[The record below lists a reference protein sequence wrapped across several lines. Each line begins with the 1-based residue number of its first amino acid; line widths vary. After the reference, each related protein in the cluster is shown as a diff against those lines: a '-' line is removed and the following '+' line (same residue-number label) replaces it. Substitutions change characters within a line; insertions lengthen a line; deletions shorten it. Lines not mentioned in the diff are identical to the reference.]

1 MAHFSL
7 ANKKKEYA
15 KKGIF
20 HTNEV
25 LAKKVHDTIQS
36 IAKQQGNT
44 IKDILDINVGGG
56 GLLSV
61 FSDDVAKYG
70 MDIEAEFIEYTKEH
84 LKGKFVVCDCLR
96 DEPFNRKFDY
106 IVGNYPFSLK
116 GNGKEIAQILN
127 APFELSNTLDSAF
140 ILRNLNYL
148 SNKGAF
154 VLISSLGIL
163 YKGGKEQKFREWLI
177 QKNYIDCLEFIPSDK
192 HFDDTKIATALIV
205 LRKDRQDK
213 QTITFKND
221 GLSREVYI
229 NEIKDNDYNLEISR
243 YVVKEI
249 EKEEYDLDELNEEIL
264 ENDIKDI
271 KAKLAFYQA
280 LFSMIDCDVYIRY
293 LRALKAIVT
302 EAENNLNRLKF

>member
-1 MAHFSL
+1 MSHFSL

-20 HTNEV
+20 HTNET

-36 IAKQQGNT
+36 IAKQQGNI

-70 MDIEAEFIEYTKEH
+70 MDIEAEFIEYTQGY

-148 SNKGAF
+148 SNKGAC

-163 YKGGKEQKFREWLI
+163 YRSGREQKFREWLI
-177 QKNYIDCLEFIPSDK
+177 QKNYIDCLEFIPSDT

-205 LRKDRQDK
+205 LRKDRKEKD
-213 QTITFKND
+213 TITFKNE
-221 GLSREVYI
+221 GLIKEINI
-229 NEIKDNDYNLEISR
+229 NEIIKRDYNLDIKL
-243 YVVKEI
+243 YV
-249 EKEEYDLDELNEEIL
+249 EKQTERDELDFDVVNNEIFQ
-264 ENDIKDI
+264 NDIKDL
-271 KAKLAFYQA
+271 KAKLEFYNA
-280 LFSMIDCDVYIRY
+280 LYEMLDYDMYFKY

>member
-1 MAHFSL
+1 MSHFSL

-20 HTNEV
+20 HTNEA

-36 IAKQQGNT
+36 IAKQQDNI

-70 MDIEAEFIEYTKEH
+70 MDIEAEFIEYTQGY

-96 DEPFNRKFDY
+96 DEPFNREFDY

-148 SNKGAF
+148 SNKGVC

-163 YKGGKEQKFREWLI
+163 YRGGKEQKFREWLI
-177 QKNYIDCLEFIPSDK
+177 QKNYVDCLEFIPSDK
-192 HFDDTKIATALIV
+192 HFDDTKIATCLMV

-229 NEIKDNDYNLEISR
+229 NEIKDNDYNLEISH

-264 ENDIKDI
+264 EKDIKEI

>member
-1 MAHFSL
+1 MSHFSL

-36 IAKQQGNT
+36 IAKQQGNI

-148 SNKGAF
+148 NNKGAC

-213 QTITFKND
+213 QTITFKNE
-221 GLSREVYI
+221 GLSREVHI
-229 NEIKDNDYNLEISR
+229 NEIKDNDYNLEVSR

>member
-140 ILRNLNYL
+140 IFRNLNYL
-148 SNKGAF
+148 SNKGAC

>member
-140 ILRNLNYL
+140 ILRNLYYL
-148 SNKGAF
+148 SNKGAC

>member
-1 MAHFSL
+1 MSHFSL

-36 IAKQQGNT
+36 IAKQQGNI

-148 SNKGAF
+148 SNKGAC

-213 QTITFKND
+213 QTITFKNE
-221 GLSREVYI
+221 GLSREVHI
-229 NEIKDNDYNLEISR
+229 NEIKDNDYNLEVSR

>member
-1 MAHFSL
+1 MSHFSL

-20 HTNEV
+20 HTNEA

-36 IAKQQGNT
+36 IAKQQGNI
-44 IKDILDINVGGG
+44 IKDILDINVGGA

-84 LKGKFVVCDCLR
+84 LKGEFVVCDCLR
-96 DEPFNRKFDY
+96 DEPFNREFDY

-116 GNGKEIAQILN
+116 GNGKEMAQILN

-148 SNKGAF
+148 SNKGAC
-154 VLISSLGIL
+154 VLISSLGML
-163 YKGGKEQKFREWLI
+163 YRGGKEQKFREWLI
-177 QKNYIDCLEFIPSDK
+177 QKNYIDCLEFIPSDT

-205 LRKDRQDK
+205 LRKDRKEKD
-213 QTITFKND
+213 TITFKNE
-221 GLSREVYI
+221 GLIKEINI
-229 NEIKDNDYNLEISR
+229 NEIIKRDYNLDIKL
-243 YVVKEI
+243 YV
-249 EKEEYDLDELNEEIL
+249 EKQTERDELDFDVVNNEIFQ
-264 ENDIKDI
+264 NDIKDL
-271 KAKLAFYQA
+271 KAKLEFYNA
-280 LFSMIDCDVYIRY
+280 LYEMLDYDMYFKY